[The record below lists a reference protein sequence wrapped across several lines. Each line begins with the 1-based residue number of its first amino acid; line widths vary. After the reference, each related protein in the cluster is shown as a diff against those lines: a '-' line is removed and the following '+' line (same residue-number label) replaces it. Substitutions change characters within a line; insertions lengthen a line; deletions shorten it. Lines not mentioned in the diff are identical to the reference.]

1 MASKLG
7 LSRVVILLL
16 ILVLFSSSFSYAE
29 CENPYIPSY
38 TTYDT
43 TYDAIIRMY
52 IKVINGQDKGRHD
65 LFNDLIYEEAYI
77 ESKSKENSKDFI
89 KSKIGYLIEDIN
101 HDGQDELI
109 IEGPTS
115 IYEVYTIDNGKVREL
130 IRAGDRY
137 TCFSLDDGNFY
148 RMGSSGAASSSYE
161 LWKMKGTGKVS
172 FVEGYHSALAEY
184 ENLPD
189 YPDQI
194 VWYHAVSKQYAK
206 DQIVSSSET
215 DTWVALQEEH
225 IIHHC
230 VIPLAVYE
238 QYSDRI
244 EEAEQI
250 GILTVNG
257 KTSGRQTVNVR
268 SKPSKSSKVVQ
279 RARVGTYVLILGQED
294 GYYHVVVG
302 KKEGY
307 VQQDYVTSIDD
318 LSPTQYESP
327 KSIDMPLDEKPAAT
341 ASVQPT
347 FFPDPSLPTPAPAL
361 SKGAQ
366 GQEVKDLQT
375 RLNGLGYYSGEI
387 NGIFDESTEEAL
399 ITFQKFNQL
408 PENGILDNNVRL
420 VLFLV
425 NAKPYSS
432 PDAVPSDAAAVHFE
446 GQEVQRSR
454 RVLDHYET
462 YFTYEDDGNGQMIET
477 PHERPV
483 YRTEYYT
490 ETWPSGSASDG
501 SANSAVIA
509 PSEPVIDHYEEQE
522 VERSRRV
529 LDHYEIYYTYEDG
542 GNGQMIE
549 VPHERPVY
557 KTEYYTEIISVPVY
571 K

>member
-1 MASKLG
+1 MTSKHG
-7 LSRVVILLL
+7 SFRVFVLLL
-16 ILVLFSSSFSYAE
+16 ILAFFIPSFSCAGN
-29 CENPYIPSY
+29 ENPYVPSY

-43 TYDAIIRMY
+43 SYDTIIKMY
-52 IKVINGQDKGRHD
+52 IRVINGEDKSRHD

-77 ESKSKENSKDFI
+77 AGKGKEDSNLI
-89 KSKIGYLIEDIN
+89 KRKIGYCIDDIN
-101 HDGQDELI
+101 NDGQDELI
-109 IEGPTS
+109 IEGPYS

-130 IRAGDRY
+130 IRAGYRY
-137 TCFSLDDGNFY
+137 VCFSLDNGYFY
-148 RMGSSGAASSSYE
+148 RRGSSGAASSSYE

-184 ENLPD
+184 ENLPG

-225 IIHHC
+225 IIHHS

-257 KTSGRQTVNVR
+257 KTSGGQTVNIR
-268 SKPSKSSKVVQ
+268 NKPSKNSKVLQ
-279 RARVGTYVLILGQED
+279 KSRVGTYVLILGEED
-294 GYYHVVVG
+294 GYYHVVAG

-307 VQQDYVTSIDD
+307 VQQSYVGSIDN
-318 LSPTQYESP
+318 LSPAQHELL
-327 KSIDMPLDEKPAAT
+327 KSTDVPVDAKPAAT
-341 ASVQPT
+341 AYVQST
-347 FFPDPSLPTPAPAL
+347 IIPDPSLPTPGPAL

-366 GQEVKDLQT
+366 GQEVKDMQT
-375 RLNGLGYYSGEI
+375 RLTGLGFYSGEI

-501 SANSAVIA
+501 SSNSAVIA
-509 PSEPVIDHYEEQE
+509 PSEPVIDHYEERE
-522 VERSRRV
+522 VERSRRM

-557 KTEYYTEIISVPVY
+557 KTEYYTETIMVPFY